1 MDVSKYNEE
10 ALKIKNS
17 FNHLP
22 PSERIKIRGYRS
34 YVGSHNAEQWYSI
47 GRLQYHFLI
56 ANGLQSCHNFL
67 DIGCGSLRLGQFI
80 IPLLAEGNYYGLE
93 PEKILVECGL
103 EYEISPQV
111 IALKRPNFAHNCNFH
126 FDSLCSFDF
135 AMANSIFTHMN
146 KSDIESCFA
155 EVYKKAKPCSKF
167 FFTFFE
173 GPSSS
178 NPQSN
183 SHANTSWRYSFEEL
197 CSLSPQW
204 KLKYI
209 GDWKHPRNQKIVLAQ
224 PFDQKALLF

>member
-1 MDVSKYNEE
+1 MVLNWQ
-10 ALKIKNS
+10 A
-17 FNHLP
+17 
-22 PSERIKIRGYRS
+22 
-34 YVGSHNAEQWYSI
+34 SI
-47 GRLQYHFLI
+47 SFLI

-80 IPLLAEGNYYGLE
+80 ITLLAEGNYYGLE

-155 EVYKKAKPCSKF
+155 EVYKK
-167 FFTFFE
+167 
-173 GPSSS
+173 PSPVQSFSLHSS
-178 NPQSN
+178 RVRQAQTHNLILTQIQVGDIRSRN
-183 SHANTSWRYSFEEL
+183 YVRYRHNGSWNILETGSIPEIKR
-197 CSLSPQW
+197 
-204 KLKYI
+204 
-209 GDWKHPRNQKIVLAQ
+209 
-224 PFDQKALLF
+224 